1 MKRFT
6 MKLMPMAAALAML
19 STAGGAHAAAYGYS
33 HDNIFGLTIT
43 NPTGTVTVAGVTEF
57 SRATATLNG
66 SSVITGGNGFLDA
79 PRAALGAVT
88 LGENNFT
95 QQGQGGASYSRGDA
109 QTIST
114 QFPSFPAGSTSSQA
128 ANVAESYVAAN
139 GNADASGRKGS
150 TTGFSVIF
158 TVASP
163 TATLGFN
170 FQADPYM
177 QVFLSALAGPL
188 SSSTANLVVIFSIT
202 DAAGGTVFNWAPDGA
217 LGSGITGGTES
228 LDGANLNTNLSANTL
243 TAGNL
248 LTYDPTGCGAPTGTG
263 SSTACGG
270 SFAALSNPLAAG
282 TYTLTLNSVES
293 VDLTVTQV
301 PEPGTLAL
309 LGLGLAGLGFI
320 NRRKSA

>member
-19 STAGGAHAAAYGYS
+19 SSVGGAQAAAYGYS

-43 NPTGTVTVAGVTEF
+43 NPTGSVTVAGTTDI
-57 SRATATLNG
+57 SRSTATLNG

-79 PRAALGAVT
+79 PQAAVGAVT
-88 LGENNFT
+88 LGPNNFT
-95 QQGQGGASYSRGDA
+95 QQGQGGPSYSRGDA
-109 QTIST
+109 QIIST
-114 QFPSFPAGSTSSQA
+114 QFPAFPAGATSTQA
-128 ANVAESYVAAN
+128 ANVAESYVANN
-139 GNADASGRKGS
+139 GSADASGRNGS
-150 TTGFSVIF
+150 TTGFSVVF

-177 QVFLSALAGPL
+177 QVFLNALAGPL
-188 SSSTANLVVIFSIT
+188 SSSTANLVVTFSIT
-202 DAAGGTVFNWAPDGA
+202 NATGGTVFNWAPDGV

-228 LDGANLNTNLSANTL
+228 ADSANLNTNLSTNTL

-248 LTYDPTGCGAPTGTG
+248 LTYDPTSCGAPTGSG

-282 TYTLTLNSVES
+282 TYTLTLNAVES
-293 VDLTVTQV
+293 VDLTITQV

-320 NRRKSA
+320 NRRKSV